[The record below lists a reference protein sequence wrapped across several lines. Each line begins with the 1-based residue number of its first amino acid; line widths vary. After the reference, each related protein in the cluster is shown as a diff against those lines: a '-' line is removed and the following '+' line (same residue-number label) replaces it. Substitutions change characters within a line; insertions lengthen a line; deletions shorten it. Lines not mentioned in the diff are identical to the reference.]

1 MNIIKTT
8 IPGCFE
14 LQPLVLKD
22 ERGTFVKTFRKD
34 IFDKHDLTTDF
45 TEEYYSCSKK
55 GVLRGFHFQL
65 PPHDHVKI
73 VYCVS
78 GTIMDAIIDLR
89 KDLPTCGQHAVF
101 ELSGEKA
108 NALYLEKGIAHA
120 FYVMS
125 KFAIVMY
132 KTTTVYAQEHDAGI
146 LWDSAGVLWPDD
158 TPVLSRRDKNFTP
171 LSQFQSPFINAGSKD
186 DQEDE

>member
-1 MNIIKTT
+1 MNIIETT

-14 LQPLVLKD
+14 IHPDVIKD
-22 ERGTFVKTFRKD
+22 ERGTFIKTFHQD
-34 IFDKHDLTTDF
+34 IFSKHGLTTDF
-45 TEEYYSCSKK
+45 AEEYYSYSKK

-89 KDLPTCGQHAVF
+89 KGSPAYGQHAVF

-120 FYVMS
+120 FYVVS
-125 KFAIVMY
+125 DFAIVMY
-132 KTTTVYAQEHDAGI
+132 KVTTVYAPAHDAGI
-146 LWDSAGVLWPDD
+146 LWDSAGVPWPDD
-158 TPVLSRRDKNFTP
+158 MPVLSGRDKSFPP
-171 LSQFQSPFINAGSKD
+171 LSQFESPFIYAGRKD
-186 DQEDE
+186 E

>member
-1 MNIIKTT
+1 MNIVEAT

-14 LQPLVLKD
+14 IFPNVLKD
-22 ERGTFVKTFRKD
+22 KRGTFVKTFHQDVFGKYG
-34 IFDKHDLTTDF
+34 LTTDF
-45 TEEYYSCSKK
+45 AEEYYSCSKS

-65 PPHDHVKI
+65 PPHDHVKF

-89 KDLPTCGQHAVF
+89 KGSPTYGQHAVF

-108 NALYLEKGIAHA
+108 NALCLGKGIAHA

-125 KFAIVMY
+125 DFAIVMY
-132 KTTTVYAQEHDAGI
+132 KVTTVYAPEHDAGI
-146 LWDSAGVLWPDD
+146 LWNSADVPWPDD
-158 TPVLSRRDKNFTP
+158 IPVLSDRDKNFLP
-171 LSQFQSPFINAGSKD
+171 LDQFKSPFIYTGIKD
-186 DQEDE
+186 E

>member
-1 MNIIKTT
+1 MNIIKTI

-14 LQPLVLKD
+14 IQPDVLKD
-22 ERGTFVKTFRKD
+22 ERGTFVKTFHQD
-34 IFDKHDLTTDF
+34 IFDKHGLVTDF
-45 TEEYYSCSKK
+45 AEEYYSYSNK

-65 PPHDHVKI
+65 PPYDHVKM

-89 KDLPTCGQHAVF
+89 KGSPTHGQYAVF

-125 KFAIVMY
+125 DFAIVMY
-132 KTTTVYAQEHDAGI
+132 KVTTVYAPEHDAGI
-146 LWDSAGVLWPDD
+146 LWNSAGVPWPDD
-158 TPVLSRRDKNFTP
+158 MPVLSGRDKSFPP
-171 LSQFQSPFINAGSKD
+171 LSQFKTPFIYQNRN
-186 DQEDE
+186 DE

>member
-1 MNIIKTT
+1 MKFIKIN

-14 LQPLVLKD
+14 IHPNVLKD
-22 ERGTFVKTFRKD
+22 ERGTFVKTFHHD
-34 IFDKHDLTTDF
+34 IFYKYGLTTDF
-45 TEEYYSCSKK
+45 AEEYYSYSKK

-65 PPHDHVKI
+65 PPHDHIKV

-89 KDLPTCGQHAVF
+89 KGSPTYRQHAVF

-108 NALYLEKGIAHA
+108 NALYLENGIAHA

-125 KFAIVMY
+125 DFAIVMY
-132 KTTTVYAQEHDAGI
+132 KVTTVYAPKHDVGI
-146 LWDSAGVLWPDD
+146 LWNSAGVPWPDD
-158 TPVLSRRDKNFTP
+158 KPVLSGRDESFPP
-171 LSQFQSPFINAGSKD
+171 LGQFKTPFIYAGRKD
-186 DQEDE
+186 D